1 MIALKDN
8 VKERAE
14 RLLETP
20 LRVFYHPSFDDPKL
34 KKEILSEMPRLDKFQ
49 ADLFKLDKLRSAKI
63 SAEMRPCYELPLLDH
78 EQEQHLFRK
87 MNYFKYQAKKLLGSI
102 NCVRVSEKKISTIET
117 YLFKATSIRNKIA
130 ESNFRLATQL
140 LKQKINL
147 YQQYGLTDSLLSDA
161 YLDVLK
167 AVDYFNW
174 TRGVRFSTY
183 ATWVLK
189 NNFFRDSKQKFQH
202 YERFTHLDDVHAESI
217 SSRGVETEHLHLDQQ
232 RNCMVSK
239 LISMMDCDLSNKDR
253 KRQVLVLEHYFGIN
267 VQQSHTLEQIAKKIG
282 VSKERVRQLKEKG
295 LSWMK
300 NKIQQLGIQFDDYE
314 LEI

>member
-1 MIALKDN
+1 MIAFRDN
-8 VKERAE
+8 IKQRAE

-20 LRVFYHPSFDDPKL
+20 LRVFHHSSFDDPKL
-34 KKEILSEMPRLDKFQ
+34 KKDILAEMPRLDKFKT
-49 ADLFKLDKLRSAKI
+49 DSLKLDKLRSTKI

-87 MNYFKYQAKKLLGSI
+87 MNYFKYQAKKLLAGMD
-102 NCVRVSEKKISTIET
+102 CRRAGEKKIVAIET
-117 YLFKATSIRNKIA
+117 HLYKATTIRNQIA

-140 LKQKINL
+140 LKQKITI
-147 YQQYGLTDSLLSDA
+147 YQQYGLTDTLLSDA

-167 AVDYFNW
+167 AVDYFDW

-202 YERFTHLDDVHAESI
+202 FERFTHLDDMHAESI
-217 SSRGVETEHLHLDQQ
+217 GSRSNEKEHLRFDQQ
-232 RNCMVSK
+232 RNNLVVK
-239 LISMMDCDLSNKDR
+239 LIKMMDCDISNKDR
-253 KRQVLVLEHYFGIN
+253 ARQVLVLEHYFGIN
-267 VQQSHTLEQIAKKIG
+267 VQQSHTLAQIAKKIG

-295 LSWMK
+295 LSWMQDK
-300 NKIQQLGIQFDDYE
+300 VQQLGIEFDDYE
-314 LEI
+314 HEI